1 MKKCTSFEKQ
11 KGTRYIQGN
20 VYFGIIV
27 FSCLSSTKPCLRF
40 FLICFARDIKGF
52 YRSSLG
58 NEVDFRD
65 IINLSPNILAKNSNF
80 RKLRHSFVDERALIT
95 TKIISSCHLKTLAL
109 LLAKEKTWKRVFN
122 TDIELS
128 QNHTEKQII
137 PFKTTINWLFNDI
150 WCQLLIGKIGVFQQT
165 LVRVY

>member
-1 MKKCTSFEKQ
+1 M
-11 KGTRYIQGN
+11 
-20 VYFGIIV
+20 
-27 FSCLSSTKPCLRF
+27 
-40 FLICFARDIKGF
+40 
-52 YRSSLG
+52 SL
-58 NEVDFRD
+58 EDPRTF
-65 IINLSPNILAKNSNF
+65 
-80 RKLRHSFVDERALIT
+80 
-95 TKIISSCHLKTLAL
+95 

-128 QNHTEKQII
+128 QNHREKQII

>member
-1 MKKCTSFEKQ
+1 M
-11 KGTRYIQGN
+11 
-20 VYFGIIV
+20 
-27 FSCLSSTKPCLRF
+27 
-40 FLICFARDIKGF
+40 
-52 YRSSLG
+52 SL
-58 NEVDFRD
+58 EDPRTF
-65 IINLSPNILAKNSNF
+65 
-80 RKLRHSFVDERALIT
+80 
-95 TKIISSCHLKTLAL
+95 